1 MSELSEKPL
10 VSTSVRIPLNDY
22 VKLQEKAKEEGIS
35 LSDTIRKAIREY
47 IRGSSVNLYEDISEK
62 LNSIEKKLNLALKVL
77 GVESE

>member
-10 VSTSVRIPLNDY
+10 VSTSVRIPLGDY
-22 VKLQEKAKEEGIS
+22 AKLQEKAKEEGIS
-35 LSDTIRKAIREY
+35 LSDVVRKAIREY
-47 IRGSSVNLYEDISEK
+47 IKGENVNLYENIAER